1 MHSLSAYLASLC
13 LLCVLTIVENSSLPV
28 SNLGDNIYAVDVGGQ
43 QQQQQQVVFDPL
55 SIVQQ
60 QQPII
65 NGELPQAVVPV
76 NNVGPIQ
83 VIDPQQFKNSFKKSK
98 SNKVSSLLHYFHGLS
113 NDTVYDPKQVENVQE
128 ILKQPDFKR
137 MSDEEV
143 LKYLCSE
150 KWTGVCEKTVRLAI
164 EKKPHHVADIVQA
177 IRNKPAY
184 VNANKLLWHKLF
196 EKAIT
201 KVEDNN
207 YDEKLNTVINTA
219 ATKNPYLFAA
229 SKIIDKAV

>member
-1 MHSLSAYLASLC
+1 MHSLRVSLTTLC
-13 LLCVLTIVENSSLPV
+13 LLFLLKIVNSSSFPELQQVNPLQV
-28 SNLGDNIYAVDVGGQ
+28 PGYINNNNNLLINNGQPQPMQ
-43 QQQQQQVVFDPL
+43 QQQLVFDPL
-55 SIVQQ
+55 NANNV
-60 QQPII
+60 QPI
-65 NGELPQAVVPV
+65 QA
-76 NNVGPIQ
+76 
-83 VIDPQQFKNSFKKSK
+83 IDPTYFKNSFKKSK
-98 SNKVSSLLHYFHGLS
+98 PNKVSSLLHYFHGLS
-113 NDTVYDPKQVENVQE
+113 NDSVYDPKQVENVQQ
-128 ILKQPDFKR
+128 ILNQPDFKK

-150 KWTGVCEKTVRLAI
+150 KWTSICEKTVRIAI
-164 EKKPHHVADIVQA
+164 DKKPQHVADIVQA

-201 KVEDNN
+201 KVENSN
-207 YDEKLNTVINTA
+207 YDEKLNSTINTI